1 MQASLPPMFQLHPKL
16 ASPGIHL
23 PTGNPMRQY
32 QIRAAH
38 KIFKGSLSRDP
49 VTGVYI
55 GPDCDG
61 SMVHV
66 DMGLGKTITA
76 LTACVDWYAFGVLTR
91 PCLVVAPI
99 KVCESVWKQE
109 ALQWSHTRHLRF
121 ALLRGNEKQ
130 RAYELARC
138 FDPQTGERKV
148 DIVLVNPELVPWL
161 KKWLRGEWGFFDALI
176 IDDVAWRD
184 PASKQFRAISN
195 YGDRHTV
202 KDEFTGKSVIDPTTG
217 KRIRMGGHR
226 FKRACKLSGTP
237 SPAGLHQL
245 WAPSYLMDH
254 GFRLSGSYDSFE
266 ARFFHK
272 TKKVTPFKSK
282 VGINAEED
290 EQRPAFLAVTGA
302 PERIHELIA
311 DVTIELNAEDYG
323 VLPKVIGDASKGE
336 LPDTHLHRVGL
347 PGELRAQYDRLE
359 KEAIIELMAGLIMAQ
374 NGGAKSMLCWQ
385 YANGCI
391 YDQDE
396 FGQQIQREIHTG
408 KLDKL
413 VELIDRITGNVMVP
427 YYFKSD
433 YERITARLNK
443 EGVPWES
450 LKGKNSDKVIERWNE
465 GRTPVLLIHP
475 QSAAHGLNL
484 QFGGNHIIWFT
495 LLWSLERY
503 LQTLARLARS
513 GQSGVVQ
520 NHHIATTNT
529 TDELM
534 LLNLRMNGSNQDRFR
549 SAVRAYQQ
557 LRGLDLMEGLGV

>member
-1 MQASLPPMFQLHPKL
+1 MLNLPTMFQLPPLL

-38 KIFKGSLSRDP
+38 KIFKGSATRDEL
-49 VTGVYI
+49 TGAYN
-55 GPDCDG
+55 GPDVDG
-61 SMVHV
+61 TMVHV
-66 DMGLGKTITA
+66 DMGLGKTVTA
-76 LTACVDWYAFGVLTR
+76 LTACVDWFRYGVLSR
-91 PCLVVAPI
+91 PVLVVAPI

-109 ALQWSHTRHLRF
+109 ALQWSHTKHLRF

-138 FDPQTGERKV
+138 FCPFTGARQV
-148 DIVLVNPELVPWL
+148 DIVLTNPELIPWL
-161 KKWLRGEWGFFDALI
+161 KKWLRGNWGFFDALI
-176 IDDVAWRD
+176 VDDVAWRD
-184 PASKQFRAISN
+184 PSSAQFRAISN

-202 KDEFTGKSVIDPTTG
+202 KDEQTGKSAINPVTG
-217 KRIRMGGHR
+217 KRMYVGGHR

-254 GFRLSGSYDSFE
+254 GFRLSKSYDSFE

-272 TKKVTPFKSK
+272 TKKVTPYKSDI
-282 VGINAEED
+282 GINTGED
-290 EQRPAFLAVTGA
+290 ELRPAYLAVTGA

-311 DVTIELNAEDYG
+311 DVTIELNAADYG
-323 VLPKVIGDASKGE
+323 VLPKVIGDASKGV
-336 LPDTHLHRVGL
+336 LPDTHLHYVDL
-347 PGELRAQYDRLE
+347 PAELRAQYDKLE
-359 KEAIIELMAGLIMAQ
+359 KEAIVELMTGLIMAQ

-385 YANGCI
+385 FANGCL

-396 FGQQIQREIHTG
+396 FGQQIQREMHSG

-413 VELIDRITGNVMVP
+413 VELIDRISGNIMVP

-433 YERITARLNK
+433 FERITARLNK
-443 EGVPWES
+443 EGMAWES
-450 LKGKNSDKVIERWNE
+450 LKGKNSDKVIERWNS
-465 GRTPVLLIHP
+465 GRVPILLIHP

-495 LLWSLERY
+495 MLWSLERY

-513 GQSGVVQ
+513 GQSGIVQ
-520 NHHIATTNT
+520 NHHIATRKT
-529 TDELM
+529 TDDLM
-534 LLNLRMNGSNQDRFR
+534 LLNLRMNGGNQDRFR
-549 SAVRAYQQ
+549 SAVREYQQ
-557 LRGLDLMEGLGV
+557 LRGINLMEGLEL